1 MNSPLLEKIVNAVL
15 YEGYILYPYRASSK
29 KNRQRFTFGRVYPQE
44 YSVAQKGAEPCVMQ
58 TEVLVRTSSP
68 DAALDISVRFLHPMA
83 REVGVLA
90 EPIADMPAIGE
101 PPFQLV
107 NEQLIGEQLCQTW
120 QESVERTFEL
130 PPLSLRAP
138 ASSTAAATFHF
149 EASRALKP
157 IRDKEKVAAVFLRRQ
172 QALRGA
178 VETAIT
184 PIDDQVSRV
193 TVRIVNQTPVPSAD
207 LEDQDAIEMR
217 TFASTH
223 TVLHVT
229 GGEFISLLEPQPE
242 YAAAAMACK
251 NIHTWPVLVGETD
264 KKALDTMLSSPI
276 ILYDYPQIAP
286 ESAGDLF
293 DAAEIDE
300 ILTLRIMTMTDEEKR
315 EMRGVDDHAR
325 KILERTEMLP
335 DDHLRKM
342 HGVMRGVPPPQP
354 SHEDFFNPAQRL
366 ESAIVDGVELR
377 KGDKVR
383 IWPRKRA
390 DIMDMALEGKVAT
403 IEALEEDL
411 EKQVHFA
418 LVIDDD
424 PGRDMGM
431 LRQSGHR
438 FFYTADEVEPLR
450 KMTKPE

>member
-29 KNRQRFTFGRVYPQE
+29 KNRQRFTFGRVYPEE
-44 YSVAQKGAEPCVMQ
+44 YSVAQKGREPCSMQ
-58 TEVLVRTSSP
+58 TEVLVHAQAP
-68 DAALDISVRFLHPMA
+68 ECALNISVRFLHPML

-90 EPIADMPAIGE
+90 EPVAELPTTGDPK
-101 PPFQLV
+101 FQLV
-107 NEQLIGEQLCQTW
+107 NEKLIGEKLCQTW
-120 QESVERTFEL
+120 QESVERAVAL
-130 PPLSLRAP
+130 PPLLFRDVSP
-138 ASSTAAATFHF
+138 SSTEFHF
-149 EASRALKP
+149 DASRRLEPLREGETVTALFVRMQKS
-157 IRDKEKVAAVFLRRQ
+157 LS
-172 QALRGA
+172 GT
-178 VETAIT
+178 VESLVTQ
-184 PIDDQVSRV
+184 IDDNVSRV
-193 TVRIVNQTPVPSAD
+193 TIRIWNKTPVPAAA
-207 LEDQDAIEMR
+207 LENQDAIVMR

-223 TVLHVT
+223 TVVHVT
-229 GGEFISLLEPQPE
+229 GGEFISLLEPPPE
-242 YAAAAMACK
+242 YAEAAAACQ
-251 NIHTWPVLVGETD
+251 NVNTWPVLVGEAKTER
-264 KKALDTMLSSPI
+264 DTMLSSPI

-293 DAAEIDE
+293 DGAEIDE

-325 KILERTEMLP
+325 RILERTEMLP
-335 DDHLRKM
+335 NEHLLKM
-342 HGVMRGVPPPQP
+342 HGAMRGVASPEP
-354 SHEDFFNPAQRL
+354 SHDEFFNPAARL

-383 IWPRKRA
+383 IWPKKRA

-403 IEALEEDL
+403 IEALEEDV

-424 PGRDMGM
+424 PGRDMGL

-438 FFYTADEVEPLR
+438 FFYSADEVEPL
-450 KMTKPE
+450 PQS